1 MTRHATET
9 SQRGAARIAGC
20 ALLLIILSGVV
31 GTLIG
36 RDHMD
41 VSGDAVATARN
52 ILAHPTRFRIG
63 TAFEIVMFN
72 SDVVLAVALYVLLK
86 PVNPALAL
94 LGAFW
99 RLGNAIVLG
108 VSVALSL
115 AALDLLGGAHYLKVF
130 NADQLQAQAKF
141 FLDMHETG
149 SLVGLVF
156 FSLGA
161 AVHSYLLIKSAYIS
175 RLLSGLYLFGAVW
188 LLLCCFGF
196 IIAPNSMTVFNTAF
210 IVPDF
215 VAELLVALWLTCKGA
230 KVPQP
235 VDATER
241 LEEVS

>member
-1 MTRHATET
+1 MEIFSIQDCREGFIGEPGHKK
-9 SQRGAARIAGC
+9 
-20 ALLLIILSGVV
+20 LLEDWTTGYYLLVLEHSCFSAKNCIHRFHGSCPA
-31 GTLIG
+31 
-36 RDHMD
+36 
-41 VSGDAVATARN
+41 AVA
-52 ILAHPTRFRIG
+52 
-63 TAFEIVMFN
+63 
-72 SDVVLAVALYVLLK
+72 ALYVLLK